1 MRKWPSKITDS
12 GWYPHRWR
20 VSVNLQRNPN
30 GRVCKKL
37 HSDRLTRI
45 VIGDGRA
52 ADGRLLRAYTVR
64 PSPAPSPRPR
74 GLGKTVALY
83 QREGKR
89 QNVLS
94 DSEGVYAG
102 LFDPINDVGISSA
115 QHTESAALAAA
126 IGCRACQPGY
136 PDPPALRRRR
146 IDFPVSPSSQNS
158 SGPGASLPGL
168 FFAVFAPSETT
179 VEHGFRSSLHRRPC
193 HSTPTCEAAPRS
205 AGNFHFDSD
214 AREYAPAPFDGH
226 NQLILRCMPC
236 SGKFLCKRSAV

>member
-1 MRKWPSKITDS
+1 MAVSSIFLMA
-12 GWYPHRWR
+12 YP
-20 VSVNLQRNPN
+20 
-30 GRVCKKL
+30 
-37 HSDRLTRI
+37 
-45 VIGDGRA
+45 
-52 ADGRLLRAYTVR
+52 VR
-64 PSPAPSPRPR
+64 PSATLSPRPR

-102 LFDPINDVGISSA
+102 FFDPINDVGISSA

-136 PDPPALRRRR
+136 PDPTALRRRR
-146 IDFPVSPSSQNS
+146 IDFPVSSSSQNS

-168 FFAVFAPSETT
+168 FFAVYAHSETT
-179 VEHGFRSSLHRRPC
+179 VEHGLRSSLHRRPC
-193 HSTPTCEAAPRS
+193 HSRS
-205 AGNFHFDSD
+205 AGNFRFDSD
-214 AREYAPAPFDGH
+214 ARVYPPAPFDGR

-236 SGKFLCKRSAV
+236 SGKFLCKCSAV